1 MFSADDFA
9 KALENYD
16 YSFEVGQVVS
26 GKVAVVDRD
35 RAFVDIG
42 GKSMGMLPL
51 REAALQ
57 PPDSLTEVL
66 EPEEEREFLVIRGQD
81 ADGQVTLSIRRLEV
95 KKAWDRV
102 LESQASGE
110 TVQATVTKL
119 NRGGAL
125 VQLEGLRGF
134 VPRSH
139 LSQPEAMDALV
150 GQTLTLSYLEVN
162 PDTNKLV
169 LSERLAR
176 RSELTQDLSLGQL
189 VSGKVVSIKPFGVFV
204 NFGGT
209 TGLLHIKEI
218 SKNFVRSIDET
229 FQVGQDVKA
238 VIVSID
244 ETRGRVGLSTQIL
257 EKSPGEILTDS
268 ERVFAEAEK
277 RAAAVQ
283 NQFSAAE

>member
-1 MFSADDFA
+1 MFSTDDFA
-9 KALENYD
+9 QALENYD

-26 GKVAVVDRD
+26 GRVAVVDRD
-35 RAFVDIG
+35 RALVDIG

-51 REAALQ
+51 REASLKSI
-57 PPDSLTEVL
+57 PSLTEIL
-66 EPEEEREFLVIRGQD
+66 ELDEEREFLVIRGQD
-81 ADGQVTLSIRRLEV
+81 ADGQVTLSLRRLEL
-95 KKAWDRV
+95 KKAWDK
-102 LESQASGE
+102 LQEAQANGE

-125 VQLEGLRGF
+125 VSLEGLRGF

-139 LSQPEAMDALV
+139 LSQPESMDALV

-176 RSELTQDLSLGQL
+176 RAELTQDLAVGQL
-189 VSGKVVSIKPFGVFV
+189 VTGNVVSIKPFGVFV
-204 NFGGT
+204 DFGGT

-218 SKNFVRSIDET
+218 SKNFVRSVDEI
-229 FQVGQDVKA
+229 FQMGQEVKA

-244 ETRGRVGLSTQIL
+244 EARGRVGLSTQVL
-257 EKSPGEILTDS
+257 EKSPGEMLTDS
-268 ERVFAEAEK
+268 ERVFADAEK
-277 RAAAVQ
+277 RAGAIS
-283 NQFSAAE
+283 NQVAEM

>member
-1 MFSADDFA
+1 MFSTDDFA
-9 KALENYD
+9 QALENYD

-26 GKVAVVDRD
+26 GRVAVVDRD

-51 REAALQ
+51 REASLKSIS
-57 PPDSLTEVL
+57 SLTDIL
-66 EPEEEREFLVIRGQD
+66 EPEEERDFLVVRGQD
-81 ADGQVTLSIRRLEV
+81 ADGQVTLSIRRLEL
-95 KKAWDRV
+95 KKAWDK
-102 LESQASGE
+102 LQESQANGE

-125 VQLEGLRGF
+125 VLLEGLRGF

-139 LSQPEAMDALV
+139 LSQPESMDALI

-176 RSELTQDLSLGQL
+176 RAELTQDLAVGQL
-189 VSGKVVSIKPFGVFV
+189 VNGNVVSIKPFGVFV
-204 NFGGT
+204 DFGGT

-218 SKNFVRSIDET
+218 SQNFVRSIDEI
-229 FQVGQDVKA
+229 FQMGQEVKA

-244 ETRGRVGLSTQIL
+244 ETRGRVGLSTQVL
-257 EKSPGEILTDS
+257 EKSPGEMLTNA
-268 ERVFAEAEK
+268 ERVFADAEK
-277 RAAAVQ
+277 RIGGVQ
-283 NQFSAAE
+283 NQMTEA

>member
-1 MFSADDFA
+1 MFSTDDFA
-9 KALENYD
+9 QALENYD

-26 GKVAVVDRD
+26 GRVAVVDRD

-51 REAALQ
+51 REASLKSI
-57 PPDSLTEVL
+57 PNLTEIL
-66 EPEEEREFLVIRGQD
+66 ELDDEREFLVIRGQD
-81 ADGQVTLSIRRLEV
+81 ADGQVTLSLRRLEL
-95 KKAWDRV
+95 KKTWDK
-102 LESQASGE
+102 LQEAQANGD

-125 VQLEGLRGF
+125 VSLDGLRGF

-139 LSQPEAMDALV
+139 LSQPESMDALV

-176 RSELTQDLSLGQL
+176 RAELTQDLAVGQL
-189 VSGKVVSIKPFGVFV
+189 VTGTVVSVKPFGVFV
-204 NFGGT
+204 DFGGT

-218 SKNFVRSIDET
+218 SKNFVRAIDEV
-229 FQVGQDVKA
+229 FQMGQEVKA

-244 ETRGRVGLSTQIL
+244 EARGRVGLSTQVL
-257 EKSPGEILTDS
+257 EKSPGEMLTDA
-268 ERVFAEAEK
+268 ERVFADAEK
-277 RAAAVQ
+277 RAGAIK
-283 NQFSAAE
+283 NQISEQ

>member
-9 KALENYD
+9 KALENFD
-16 YSFEVGQVVS
+16 YSFEVGQIVR

-35 RAFVDIG
+35 RALVDIG

-51 REAALQ
+51 REASLK
-57 PPDSLTEVL
+57 PLDSLIDAL
-66 EPEEEREFLVIRGQD
+66 EPEQEREFLIIRGQD

-95 KKAWDRV
+95 KKAWQR
-102 LESQASGE
+102 LQEAQANGD

-125 VQLEGLRGF
+125 VQLDGLRGF

-150 GQTLTLSYLEVN
+150 GQTLTLAYLEVN

-176 RSELTQDLSLGQL
+176 RSEMTQDLSIGQL
-189 VSGKVVSIKPFGVFV
+189 VTGTAVAIKPFGVFV
-204 NFGGT
+204 DFGGT

-218 SKNFVRSIDET
+218 SKNFVRSVDE
-229 FQVGQDVKA
+229 FFKVGQEIKA

-244 ETRGRVGLSTQIL
+244 EARGRVGLSTQVL
-257 EKSPGEILTDS
+257 EKSAGEILSDPD
-268 ERVFAEAEK
+268 RVFEEAEK
-277 RAAAVQ
+277 RAAAIK
-283 NQFSAAE
+283 NQVVGEA

>member
-1 MFSADDFA
+1 MFSTDDFA
-9 KALENYD
+9 QALENYD

-26 GKVAVVDRD
+26 GRIAVVDRD

-51 REAALQ
+51 REASLKSI
-57 PPDSLTEVL
+57 PSLTEIL
-66 EPEEEREFLVIRGQD
+66 ELDDEREFMVIRGQD
-81 ADGQVTLSIRRLEV
+81 ADGQVTLSLRRLEL
-95 KKAWDRV
+95 KKTWDK
-102 LESQASGE
+102 LQEAQANGD

-125 VQLEGLRGF
+125 VSLEGLRGF

-139 LSQPEAMDALV
+139 LSQPESMDALV

-176 RSELTQDLSLGQL
+176 RAELTQDLAVGQL
-189 VSGKVVSIKPFGVFV
+189 VTGTVVSVKPFGVFV
-204 NFGGT
+204 DFGGT

-218 SKNFVRSIDET
+218 SKNFVRAIDEV
-229 FQVGQDVKA
+229 FQMKQEVKA

-244 ETRGRVGLSTQIL
+244 EARGRVGLSTQVL
-257 EKSPGEILTDS
+257 EKSPGEMLTDA
-268 ERVFAEAEK
+268 ERVFADAEK
-277 RAAAVQ
+277 RAGAIK
-283 NQFSAAE
+283 NQISEQ

>member
-1 MFSADDFA
+1 MFSTDDFA
-9 KALENYD
+9 QALENYD

-26 GKVAVVDRD
+26 GRIAVVDRD

-51 REAALQ
+51 REASLK
-57 PPDSLTEVL
+57 PIPSLTEIL
-66 EPEEEREFLVIRGQD
+66 ELDDEREFMVIRGQD
-81 ADGQVTLSIRRLEV
+81 ADGQVTLSLRRLEL
-95 KKAWDRV
+95 KKTWDK
-102 LESQASGE
+102 LQEAQANGD

-125 VQLEGLRGF
+125 VSLEGLRGF

-139 LSQPEAMDALV
+139 LSQPESMDALV

-176 RSELTQDLSLGQL
+176 RAELTQDLAVGQL
-189 VSGKVVSIKPFGVFV
+189 VTGTVVSVKPFGVFV
-204 NFGGT
+204 DFGGT

-218 SKNFVRSIDET
+218 SKNFVRAINEV
-229 FQVGQDVKA
+229 FQMGQEVKA

-244 ETRGRVGLSTQIL
+244 EARGRVGLSTQVL
-257 EKSPGEILTDS
+257 EKSPGEMLTDA
-268 ERVFAEAEK
+268 ERVFADAEK
-277 RAAAVQ
+277 RAGAIK
-283 NQFSAAE
+283 NQISEQ

>member
-26 GKVAVVDRD
+26 GRVAVVDRD

-57 PPDSLTEVL
+57 PPVSLTDML

-95 KKAWDRV
+95 KKAWGR
-102 LESQASGE
+102 LQESQASGE

-150 GQTLTLSYLEVN
+150 GQTLTLTYLEVN

-176 RSELTQDLSLGQL
+176 RSELTHDLSVGQL
-189 VSGKVVSIKPFGVFV
+189 VEGKVVSIKPFGVFV
-204 NFGGT
+204 DFGGT

-229 FQVGQDVKA
+229 FKVGQEIKA

-244 ETRGRVGLSTQIL
+244 EARGRVGLSTQVL
-257 EKSPGEILTDS
+257 EKSPGEMLTDA
-268 ERVFAEAEK
+268 ERVFAEADK

-283 NQFSAAE
+283 NQIGEAP

>member
-9 KALENYD
+9 KALEDFD
-16 YSFEVGQVVS
+16 YSFEVGQIVN
-26 GKVAVVDRD
+26 GRVAVVDRD
-35 RAFVDIG
+35 RAYVDIG

-51 REAALQ
+51 REASLK
-57 PPDSLTEVL
+57 PLDSLIDAL
-66 EPEEEREFLVIRGQD
+66 EPDQEREFMVIRGQD

-95 KKAWDRV
+95 KLAWQRLQDA
-102 LESQASGE
+102 QANGD

-139 LSQPEAMDALV
+139 LSQPESMDALV
-150 GQTLTLSYLEVN
+150 GQTLTLAYLEVN

-176 RSELTQDLSLGQL
+176 RAELTQDLSVGQL
-189 VSGKVVSIKPFGVFV
+189 VTGTVVSIKPFGVFV
-204 NFGGT
+204 DFGGT

-218 SKNFVRSIDET
+218 SKNFVRAIDEI
-229 FQVGQDVKA
+229 FQVGQEVKA

-244 ETRGRVGLSTQIL
+244 EARGRVGLSTQVL
-257 EKSPGEILTDS
+257 EKSAGEMLSDP
-268 ERVFAEAEK
+268 ERVFADAEK
-277 RAAAVQ
+277 RAAAIK
-283 NQFSAAE
+283 NQLADA